1 MGPAGVCISGEQ
13 GCAPARDRVDRLSM
27 SEFVIER
34 NGVHLAGQ
42 DEGEGLAVVLLHG
55 LTATRR
61 YVVMGSSMLQ
71 RSGHRVIAY
80 DARGHGQSSPAA
92 NPEDYGYDQLGL
104 DLEAVLDDRGV
115 ARAVL
120 AGVSMGAHTLLWLA
134 LNRPERMGGLVVI
147 TPAYDGEEGGDQRRL
162 ARWDAVSAGLR
173 DGGIEGFV
181 AAYGEPEV
189 PERWRET
196 VLKVIRQRLA
206 LHEHPEAVA
215 DALHAVP
222 RSRPFG
228 AISELSSISVPA
240 AVVASDDQA
249 DPEHP
254 RAVGEAY
261 AAAIPGARLI
271 TDEPG
276 RSPLAWQ
283 GSQLSRVIAEVS
295 ERPGAVSR
303 ARAAGYSGTPL
314 VRKLGIKPGARVAL
328 IAAPEGF
335 DAALGELPD
344 GGRAARRL
352 RRAVR
357 RDHRLFRPPRAARAP
372 AAGPARGA

>member
-1 MGPAGVCISGEQ
+1 MA
-13 GCAPARDRVDRLSM
+13 
-27 SEFVIER
+27 EFVIER
-34 NGVHLAGQ
+34 DGVNLAGQ
-42 DEGEGLAVVLLHG
+42 DEGEGPAVVLLHG

-61 YVVMGSSMLQ
+61 YVVMGSSMLE

-80 DARGHGQSSPAA
+80 DARGHGQSSPAV
-92 NPEDYGYDQLGL
+92 NPGDYGYEQLGL

-115 ARAVL
+115 ERAVL

-134 LNRPERMGGLVVI
+134 LNRPERVGGLVVI
-147 TPAYDGEEGGDQRRL
+147 TPAYDGEEGRDQRDL
-162 ARWDAVSAGLR
+162 ARWDALSEGLR
-173 DGGIEGFV
+173 DRGIEGFV

-189 PERWRET
+189 SERWRET

-228 AISELSSISVPA
+228 AISELSSISVA
-240 AVVASDDQA
+240 ATVVASEDQI
-249 DPEHP
+249 DPGHP

-283 GSQLSRVIAEVS
+283 GSQLSRVIAD
-295 ERPGAVSR
+295 VSR
-303 ARAAGYSGTPL
+303 EAG
-314 VRKLGIKPGARVAL
+314 
-328 IAAPEGF
+328 EG
-335 DAALGELPD
+335 
-344 GGRAARRL
+344 
-352 RRAVR
+352 
-357 RDHRLFRPPRAARAP
+357 
-372 AAGPARGA
+372 